1 MMYSLNRLILI
12 DSYKEGELQEV
23 RLDGHTNLNGVNGA
37 GKTTLLRLIPLFYG
51 ERPGRLVPKSRVTD
65 SFVKHYL
72 PRESSYIIFEYQRN
86 EQTCMVAIYA
96 STNDEGLCYRF
107 IDKGFAAED
116 FIEQHDDGEKYPV
129 SCRHLK
135 SHLLTRQVQHS
146 NQVSAC
152 SDYRTIIQNLP
163 HNKGQEMR
171 QLIARYSFCQG
182 SSGQRLKDIEKIITG
197 MFMRSTDF
205 ADLREMLVNCIDEN
219 RESIAL
225 ELQMET
231 LDNWYKEYRAYQQV
245 EQERPKIEL
254 LNQVETV
261 ILQTE
266 QSLGELQVRLERL
279 LAQSEQAEQE
289 QRQAGAVC
297 YEQLEQVQKAWE
309 EEELALKSAL
319 ATTKAELAQLQRQ
332 KSQLEKEKKA
342 WEAQD
347 IAGKK
352 QLYLRLESIKT
363 SLGSE
368 RDNLSQLMS
377 DVQDIEAEFRR
388 LQAEKEQYFAAQVHD
403 FELQKQ
409 QQQQQLGEQKAQAI
423 AETTERKEVLR
434 DASEQQQES
443 NRKSTLAISEQL
455 GALNSQIMQVQADPV
470 LIADRETKLELH
482 DTYLLQKQEAE
493 SNEQSVDEEIRE
505 HKAAVEVVFQ
515 KKRKHAEEKQTL
527 QAKTEAVEAQI
538 NADAS
543 TLLGF
548 LREYK
553 SDWGEN
559 LAKVVKPEL
568 LLRDDLEPE
577 LLSEQAGLYGVALQ
591 LDGIEADCTVDED
604 KLRDVLHD
612 LHEQIQ
618 QQTLAENSAEEE
630 LQQLSKAGV
639 SLQKK
644 HKQSL
649 LEKGQADSHLQTVKE
664 ELGSLKLQ
672 IVRSKKERE
681 QRLKQQRTEVNEQIK
696 QNNLQLA
703 ALQQQ
708 VKDEVRVLTQ
718 ALAEKIAEFT
728 HQAEHDRTI
737 ADQEINRLKEQKA
750 NELAAL
756 KQQRLQSMRE
766 RKVDTATLTA
776 LELKVHALKQELAE
790 AENAEQLVSQY
801 QRWLDVE
808 WLRYDAIQSDLV
820 ICAATE
826 QQQNQQ
832 YEVLHATY
840 QQQRKSLDEH
850 LEQIKTSIKR
860 YDKEVTT
867 LKKVIDDL
875 AMYPKKIPE
884 QVSFD
889 SSHHLNLLQGH
900 FKILTAKHKTQRK
913 ELSDLVRHLK
923 RVLAAIP
930 NTRPYSYYSAVNT
943 ELGIDSDEMQWL
955 PAIQDWFVSSAD
967 DTRRWLVM
975 QAQTFGSAIRNY
987 QQALQR
993 FDRGI
998 DSLSRRLAANID
1010 KNISFEKIESIQG
1023 RLTSKVKTL
1032 GYWEQIVKFTDQY
1045 DEWSRHTD
1053 GQLPADDF
1061 AEIVRRIAEQLQSK
1075 NKVEMKLV
1083 NLLELEIIV
1092 TENGRS
1098 KRATHAEEL
1107 RQISS
1112 HGLSYLI
1119 LCVFFIA
1126 LVNMI
1131 RKDQPVR
1138 FIWPMDELKELH
1150 QLNIE
1155 MLIELL
1161 TKNNITLLS
1170 AFPDPDPEILGF
1182 FKNRYQV
1189 HGFRE
1194 LIEMDMDT
1202 EYMANLEA
1210 LAFDVELPE
1219 TKVEVIV
1226 ENADV

>member
-1 MMYSLNRLILI
+1 MYSLNRLILI

-23 RLDGHTNLNGVNGA
+23 RLDGHTNLNGVNCA

-107 IDKGFAAED
+107 IDKGFEAED

-171 QLIARYSFCQG
+171 QLIARYSFCQS

-205 ADLREMLVNCIDEN
+205 SDLREMLVNCIDEN

-266 QSLGELQVRLERL
+266 QSLGELQVRLEKL

-332 KSQLEKEKKA
+332 KTQLEKEKAA

-352 QLYLRLESIKT
+352 QLYSRLELLKA
-363 SLGSE
+363 SLNSE

-388 LQAEKEQYFAAQVHD
+388 LQAEKEQYFAAQTHD

-409 QQQQQLGEQKAQAI
+409 QQQQKLSEQKAQAT
-423 AETTERKEVLR
+423 AEAAERKETLR
-434 DASEQQQES
+434 DTSEQQQET
-443 NRKSTLAISEQL
+443 NRQSTLNLSEQL
-455 GALNSQIMQVQADPV
+455 GALNSQITQVQADPV

-482 DTYLLQKQEAE
+482 DTYLQQKQEAE
-493 SNEQSVDEEIRE
+493 GNEQAVEKEIRE
-505 HKAAVEVVFQ
+505 HKTAVEVVFQ
-515 KKRKHAEEKQTL
+515 KKREHAKEKQTL

-559 LAKVVKPEL
+559 LAKVIKPEL

-577 LLSEQAGLYGVALQ
+577 LLSESASLYGVALQ
-591 LDGIEADCTVDED
+591 LDGIAADCTVDEE
-604 KLRDVLHD
+604 KLRDILHNFR
-612 LHEQIQ
+612 EQIQ
-618 QQTLAENSAEEE
+618 QQTLAENSAEAE
-630 LQQLSKAGV
+630 LQQLSKADA

-644 HKQSL
+644 HKQAL
-649 LEKGQADSHLQTVKE
+649 LEKGQVNSHLQTVKE

-672 IVRSKKERE
+672 IVRSKKERG
-681 QRLKQQRTEVNEQIK
+681 QQLKLQRTEVNEQIK

-708 VKDEVRVLTQ
+708 LKDEVRVLTQ

-728 HQAEHDRTI
+728 HQAEDERVI
-737 ADQEINRLKEQKA
+737 ADQEINRLKEQRA
-750 NELAAL
+750 NELAEL

-776 LELKVHALKQELAE
+776 LETKVNALKQELAE
-790 AENAEQLVSQY
+790 AENAEQLVNQY

-808 WLRYDAIQSDLV
+808 WLRDESIQSDLV
-820 ICAATE
+820 TCAATE

-840 QQQRKSLDEH
+840 QQQRKSLDER
-850 LEQIKTSIKR
+850 LEQIKTSIKK

-867 LKKVIDDL
+867 LKKCL
-875 AMYPKKIPE
+875 
-884 QVSFD
+884 
-889 SSHHLNLLQGH
+889 
-900 FKILTAKHKTQRK
+900 
-913 ELSDLVRHLK
+913 
-923 RVLAAIP
+923 
-930 NTRPYSYYSAVNT
+930 
-943 ELGIDSDEMQWL
+943 
-955 PAIQDWFVSSAD
+955 
-967 DTRRWLVM
+967 
-975 QAQTFGSAIRNY
+975 
-987 QQALQR
+987 
-993 FDRGI
+993 
-998 DSLSRRLAANID
+998 
-1010 KNISFEKIESIQG
+1010 
-1023 RLTSKVKTL
+1023 
-1032 GYWEQIVKFTDQY
+1032 
-1045 DEWSRHTD
+1045 
-1053 GQLPADDF
+1053 
-1061 AEIVRRIAEQLQSK
+1061 RI
-1075 NKVEMKLV
+1075 
-1083 NLLELEIIV
+1083 
-1092 TENGRS
+1092 
-1098 KRATHAEEL
+1098 
-1107 RQISS
+1107 
-1112 HGLSYLI
+1112 
-1119 LCVFFIA
+1119 
-1126 LVNMI
+1126 
-1131 RKDQPVR
+1131 
-1138 FIWPMDELKELH
+1138 
-1150 QLNIE
+1150 
-1155 MLIELL
+1155 
-1161 TKNNITLLS
+1161 
-1170 AFPDPDPEILGF
+1170 
-1182 FKNRYQV
+1182 
-1189 HGFRE
+1189 
-1194 LIEMDMDT
+1194 
-1202 EYMANLEA
+1202 
-1210 LAFDVELPE
+1210 
-1219 TKVEVIV
+1219 
-1226 ENADV
+1226 

>member
-1 MMYSLNRLILI
+1 M
-12 DSYKEGELQEV
+12 
-23 RLDGHTNLNGVNGA
+23 
-37 GKTTLLRLIPLFYG
+37 
-51 ERPGRLVPKSRVTD
+51 
-65 SFVKHYL
+65 
-72 PRESSYIIFEYQRN
+72 
-86 EQTCMVAIYA
+86 
-96 STNDEGLCYRF
+96 
-107 IDKGFAAED
+107 
-116 FIEQHDDGEKYPV
+116 
-129 SCRHLK
+129 
-135 SHLLTRQVQHS
+135 
-146 NQVSAC
+146 
-152 SDYRTIIQNLP
+152 
-163 HNKGQEMR
+163 
-171 QLIARYSFCQG
+171 
-182 SSGQRLKDIEKIITG
+182 
-197 MFMRSTDF
+197 
-205 ADLREMLVNCIDEN
+205 
-219 RESIAL
+219 
-225 ELQMET
+225 
-231 LDNWYKEYRAYQQV
+231 
-245 EQERPKIEL
+245 
-254 LNQVETV
+254 
-261 ILQTE
+261 
-266 QSLGELQVRLERL
+266 
-279 LAQSEQAEQE
+279 
-289 QRQAGAVC
+289 
-297 YEQLEQVQKAWE
+297 
-309 EEELALKSAL
+309 
-319 ATTKAELAQLQRQ
+319 
-332 KSQLEKEKKA
+332 QLEKEKEV
-342 WEAQD
+342 WDAQD

-352 QLYLRLESIKT
+352 QLYSRLEQLKV
-363 SLGSE
+363 SLESE

-388 LQAEKEQYFAAQVHD
+388 LQAEKEQYFAAQIHD

-409 QQQQQLGEQKAQAI
+409 QQQQALGEQKAQVT
-423 AETTERKEVLR
+423 EDFMERKETLR
-434 DASEQQQES
+434 DTSEQQQES
-443 NRKSTLAISEQL
+443 KRKSTLALSEQL
-455 GALNSQIMQVQADPV
+455 GALNSQIMQAQADPV

-482 DTYLLQKQEAE
+482 DTYLQQKQEAE
-493 SNEQSVDEEIRE
+493 ANEQAIEEEIRV
-505 HKAAVEVVFQ
+505 HKVAVEAVFQ
-515 KKRKHAEEKQTL
+515 KKRKHAEEKQIL
-527 QAKTEAVEAQI
+527 QAKSDAVEAQI

-553 SDWGEN
+553 PDWGEN
-559 LAKVVKPEL
+559 LAKVIQPEL

-591 LDGIEADCTVDED
+591 LHDIAADCSVDEQ
-604 KLRDVLHD
+604 KLRDILGD
-612 LHEQIQ
+612 LHEQMQ
-618 QQTLAENSAEEE
+618 QQILAENNAEEE
-630 LQQLSKAGV
+630 LQQLSKIDAG
-639 SLQKK
+639 LQKK
-644 HKQSL
+644 HKQRL
-649 LEKGQADSHLQTVKE
+649 LEKGQANSHLQT
-664 ELGSLKLQ
+664 
-672 IVRSKKERE
+672 
-681 QRLKQQRTEVNEQIK
+681 
-696 QNNLQLA
+696 
-703 ALQQQ
+703 
-708 VKDEVRVLTQ
+708 VKDEVRVLSQ

-728 HQAEHDRTI
+728 RQAEQERAV

-750 NELAAL
+750 NELAEL

-766 RKVDTATLTA
+766 RQVDTATLTA
-776 LELKVHALKQELAE
+776 LELKVNALKQELAA
-790 AENAEQLVSQY
+790 AENAELLVGQY

-808 WLRYDAIQSDLV
+808 WQNYDAIQSDL
-820 ICAATE
+820 ITCAASE

-832 YEVLHATY
+832 YAAVYTTY
-840 QQQRKSLDEH
+840 QQQRKTLDDR
-850 LEQIKTSIKR
+850 LEQIKNSIKK
-860 YDKEVTT
+860 YEKEVGT
-867 LKKVIDDL
+867 LKKVLEDL
-875 AMYPKKIPE
+875 ALYPKKVPE

-900 FKILTAKHKTQRK
+900 FKILSAKHKTQRK
-913 ELSDLVRHLK
+913 ELTDLVRHLK
-923 RVLAAIP
+923 RVLSKIP
-930 NTRPYSYYSAVNT
+930 NTRPSSYYLAFDN
-943 ELGIDSDEMQWL
+943 ELGVDSDEMQWL
-955 PAIQDWFVSSAD
+955 PAIQDWFISSAD

-1010 KNISFEKIESIQG
+1010 QNISFEKIESIQG

-1202 EYMANLEA
+1202 EYMASLET

-1219 TKVEVIV
+1219 TK
-1226 ENADV
+1226 ADGIAESMDV

>member
-1 MMYSLNRLILI
+1 MYSLNRLILI

-86 EQTCMVAIYA
+86 EQICLVAIYA
-96 STNDEGLCYRF
+96 SPNDEGLCYRF
-107 IDKGFAAED
+107 IDKHFEPED
-116 FIEQHDDGEKYPV
+116 FIQQQDEGGQYPV

-135 SHLLTRQVQHS
+135 SHLLKRHVQCS
-146 NQVSAC
+146 NQITAC

-205 ADLREMLVNCIDEN
+205 SDLREMLVNCIDEN
-219 RESIAL
+219 RDSIAL

-231 LDNWYKEYRAYQQV
+231 LNNWNNEYRAYQQV

-254 LNQVETV
+254 LNQVESA
-261 ILQTE
+261 LMQTE
-266 QSLGELQVRLERL
+266 QGLGELFVRLEML
-279 LAQSEQAEQE
+279 LAQSEQKEQE
-289 QRQAGAVC
+289 QREAGAVC
-297 YEQLEQVQKAWE
+297 YGQLEQVQKAWE
-309 EEELALKSAL
+309 KEELELKSAL

-332 KSQLEKEKKA
+332 QAQLEKEKAA
-342 WEAQD
+342 WETQD
-347 IAGKK
+347 IDGKK
-352 QLYLRLESIKT
+352 QLYSRLEKIKIALDT
-363 SLGSE
+363 E
-368 RDNLSQLMS
+368 RDNLAQLMS

-388 LQAEKEQYFAAQVHD
+388 LQAEKEQYFAAQIHG
-403 FELQKQ
+403 FELEKQ
-409 QQQQQLGEQKAQAI
+409 QTQQKLGEQKALATAELTQRKDAI
-423 AETTERKEVLR
+423 R
-434 DASEQQQES
+434 DNSEQQQEK
-443 NRKSTLAISEQL
+443 NRKSTLIFSEQL
-455 GALNSQIMQVQADPV
+455 GALNSQIKQVQADPI
-470 LIADRETKLELH
+470 LQTDRETKLELH
-482 DTYLLQKQEAE
+482 DSFLQQKQEAE
-493 SNEQSVDEEIRE
+493 VNEKTVEEGISK
-505 HKAAVEVVFQ
+505 HKAAVEMVFQ
-515 KKRKHAEEKQTL
+515 KKRKHAEEKQIL
-527 QAKTEAVEAQI
+527 LEKIESIEAQI

-553 SDWGEN
+553 PDWGVSI
-559 LAKVVKPEL
+559 AKVIKPEL

-577 LLSEQAGLYGVALQ
+577 LVEEQANLYGVGLQ
-591 LDGIEADCTVDED
+591 LGGIEADHTVDEQ
-604 KLRDVLHD
+604 KLRDGLHN
-612 LHEQIQ
+612 LREQMQ
-618 QQTLAENSAEEE
+618 QHVLAEVSADEE
-630 LQQLSKAGV
+630 LQQLRQEDAI
-639 SLQKK
+639 LQKK
-644 HKQSL
+644 HKQML
-649 LEKGQADSHLQTVKE
+649 FEKGQVNSHLQTVKE
-664 ELGSLKLQ
+664 ELDSLKLQ
-672 IVRSKKERE
+672 IARSKKERE
-681 QRLKQQRTEVNEQIK
+681 QQLKLQRTGINEQIK
-696 QNNLQLA
+696 QNNAQLA

-708 VKDEVRVLTQ
+708 LKDEVRGLTQ
-718 ALAEKIAEFT
+718 TLAEKIAEFT
-728 HQAEHDRTI
+728 QQAEYERGV
-737 ADQEINRLKEQKA
+737 ADKEINRLIEQKA
-750 NELAAL
+750 NELAEL

-776 LELKVHALKQELAE
+776 LEAKVNVLKQELIE
-790 AENAEQLVSQY
+790 AENAEQLVTQY
-801 QRWLDVE
+801 QRWLAVE
-808 WLRYDAIQSDLV
+808 WVRYEGVQSDLSTSKV
-820 ICAATE
+820 VE
-826 QQQNQQ
+826 QQQNNQ
-832 YEVLHATY
+832 YEALHTGY
-840 QQQRKSLDEH
+840 QQQRKALDER
-850 LEQIKTSIKR
+850 LEQIKNSIKK
-860 YDKEVTT
+860 YEKEVGT

-875 AMYPKKIPE
+875 ALYPKKIPE
-884 QVSFD
+884 EVSFD
-889 SSHHLNLLQGH
+889 SSHNLNLLQGH
-900 FKILTAKHKTQRK
+900 FKILTARHKTQRK
-913 ELSDLVRHLK
+913 ELTDLVRHLK
-923 RVLAAIP
+923 RILSKIP
-930 NTRPYSYYSAVNT
+930 NTRPASYYFAFDS
-943 ELGIDSDEMQWL
+943 ELGIDSDEMLWIPVL
-955 PAIQDWFVSSAD
+955 QDWFLSSAD

-1061 AEIVRRIAEQLQSK
+1061 AEIVRRIAEQMQSK

-1202 EYMANLEA
+1202 EYMDTLEV

-1219 TKVEVIV
+1219 TKAGGVEEI
-1226 ENADV
+1226 ADV